1 MPPIL
6 KAPNN
11 AVYHIYA
18 VFIYFQRRRK
28 GQIVTAE
35 SNIPELSN
43 KAVEGIM
50 CTSNLSLYGN
60 LLSGQHI
67 P

>member
-6 KAPNN
+6 KSPNN
-11 AVYHIYA
+11 AMFHIYA

-28 GQIVTAE
+28 GQIVTVE

-50 CTSNLSLYGN
+50 CTSNLSLYN
-60 LLSGQHI
+60 KLLSSQHI
-67 P
+67 S